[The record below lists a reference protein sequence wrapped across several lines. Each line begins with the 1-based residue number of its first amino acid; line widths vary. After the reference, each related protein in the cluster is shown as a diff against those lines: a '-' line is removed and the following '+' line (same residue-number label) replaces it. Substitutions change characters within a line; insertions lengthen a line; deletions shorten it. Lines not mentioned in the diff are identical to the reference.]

1 LKFMIAYKPHSALG
15 CSVLVLNKHYMAV
28 RIVGAKRAFSLL
40 FRQLAEV
47 VCSEEGNFYNYNFQ
61 SWCEVSQFKRN
72 FEPDGQDW
80 VSTVN
85 FYIAVPRIIRLL
97 FYDRLPRN
105 DVKFNRRNIFARDR
119 NHCQYCGKKYPT
131 TELSLDHVIPKSCG
145 GKSNW
150 GNVVCSCTNCN
161 VKKGGRTPK
170 QANMSLVRKPVKPKK
185 NPLIHFHLGH
195 ERYRSWKQFL
205 DHAYWS
211 VELK

>member
-1 LKFMIAYKPHSALG
+1 MKFMIAHKPQSALG

-47 VCSEEGNFYNYNFQ
+47 VCHEEGNFYNYNFQ

-105 DVKFNRRNIFARDR
+105 NVKFNRRNIFARDK

-131 TELSLDHVIPKSCG
+131 TELSLDHVIPRSMG

-150 GNVVCSCTNCN
+150 ENVVCSCTDCN
-161 VKKGGRTPK
+161 VKKGGRTPR
-170 QANMSLVRKPVKPKK
+170 QANMSLVRKPIKPKK
-185 NPLIHFHLGH
+185 NPLIHIHLGH

>member
-1 LKFMIAYKPHSALG
+1 MIAQKPQSALG

-47 VCSEEGNFYNYNFQ
+47 VSLEEGNFYNYNFQ

-131 TELSLDHVIPKSCG
+131 TELSLDHVIPRSMG

-150 GNVVCSCTNCN
+150 QNVVCSCTDCN

-170 QANMSLVRKPVKPKK
+170 QANMSLVKKPVKPKK
-185 NPLIHFHLGH
+185 NPLIHIHLGH

>member
-1 LKFMIAYKPHSALG
+1 MIAYKPHSALG

-80 VSTVN
+80 ISTVN

-145 GKSNW
+145 GKSTW
-150 GNVVCSCTNCN
+150 QNVVCACTNCN
-161 VKKGGRTPK
+161 VKKGGRMPK
-170 QANMSLVRKPVKPKK
+170 QANMSLVRKPVKPKR
-185 NPLIHFHLGH
+185 NPLIHIHLGH